1 MRRIFKAKHIEEML
15 SDKDKVFIGGLP
27 FSGKTTLIN
36 KFYNKYKNEE
46 IQFIE
51 LPKKFNSVDE
61 LNEWKNKI

>member
-36 KFYNKYKNEE
+36 KFYNKYKNEGNTN
-46 IQFIE
+46 
-51 LPKKFNSVDE
+51 LLNYLKNSNSVDE
-61 LNEWKNKI
+61 LNELEK